1 MRRCLLDDRAHL
13 VLLQPSNVSPARRQP
28 VVTGVN
34 LRLEDFSP
42 LLDTEEDEAALLA
55 ARRLAN
61 YLTEAQDE
69 SSLGIIGMEPELLT
83 LALERLE
90 QCVPHQAH
98 FELERPE
105 SVRSTAPSHQILS
118 ALLSI
123 FTAICAKPHTL
134 VLAGIVSADDTVE
147 SSLERRLSDS
157 NSTVR
162 RLLHAAQSF
171 VEHSTLRH
179 YEAVTMALR
188 LIGNLTTHSLCV
200 ARYLLD
206 SGMLSSICALLS
218 TELYTCFTSIRAE
231 VQWVFTAMASHFPG
245 DQGGDKLVIQLDHC
259 VSPALPS
266 ETYLG
271 VALRSAI
278 DYIASSF
285 QSINT
290 YNDSKRYD
298 RWYLSIRWL
307 MYSFMCPCLV
317 SRDCISNASV
327 LELVIR
333 SISVPTPD
341 ISSIAMAAL
350 NQYSMNVP
358 RDIKNKTMFTSQA
371 VALLR
376 HGFTSIATTYIDANL
391 YGKVEPCYVS
401 ILKEA
406 LVFLNNE
413 NSDIEIPGF
422 WVQTVANLYAR
433 LLRAHRVPSADTT
446 EVLELLT
453 EALGST
459 VSICSNETMNVLCSS
474 NARIFSQLIKLL
486 KSYKPCVQMR
496 KIMWKNS
503 SILLNVSELLRTMID
518 YVPDTELELHRH
530 DLMETINVLL
540 EENIDAQTADIL
552 EEVQKHLFR
561 KDD

>member
-13 VLLQPSNVSPARRQP
+13 VILQSSNVMPACQQP
-28 VVTGVN
+28 VVAGVN

-42 LLDTEEDEAALLA
+42 LLDTGEDEAALLA

-69 SSLGIIGMEPELLT
+69 SSVGIIGMEPELLT
-83 LALERLE
+83 LTLERLE
-90 QCVPHQAH
+90 QCVSHHTQSN
-98 FELERPE
+98 LERPE
-105 SVRSTAPSHQILS
+105 GTRFSAPSHQILG

-123 FTAICAKPHTL
+123 FTAICAKPHIL
-134 VLAGIVSADDTVE
+134 VLTGIVSADDTVE
-147 SSLERRLSDS
+147 NSLEQRLSDS
-157 NSTVR
+157 NSIVR

-171 VEHSTLRH
+171 IECSTLRY

-188 LIGNLTTHSLCV
+188 LVGNLTTHGLCV
-200 ARYLLD
+200 ACYLLD
-206 SGMLSSICALLS
+206 SGTLSSVYALLNAD
-218 TELYTCFTSIRAE
+218 LYTCFTSIRAE
-231 VQWVFTAMASHFPG
+231 VQWVFTAIASHFPS
-245 DQGGDKLVIQLDHC
+245 DQGGDKLVARLDHR
-259 VSPALPS
+259 VSSALLS
-266 ETYLG
+266 ETYLEI
-271 VALRSAI
+271 ALHSATS
-278 DYIASSF
+278 YIASSI
-285 QSINT
+285 QSMNT
-290 YNDSKRYD
+290 CNDSKRYD

-317 SRDCISNASV
+317 SRDSISNVFV
-327 LELVIR
+327 LELILK

-341 ISSIAMAAL
+341 ISSIAIAAL

-358 RDIKNKTMFTSQA
+358 RDVKDKTIFTGHA

-376 HGFTSIATTYIDANL
+376 HGFTSIATTYIDANI
-391 YGKVEPCYVS
+391 YGKAGPYYAS

-406 LVFLNNE
+406 LIFLNNE

-422 WVQTVANLYAR
+422 WVQTIANLYAR
-433 LLRAHRVPSADTT
+433 LLRAHRVPSTDTT
-446 EVLELLT
+446 EMLELLT

-474 NARIFSQLIKLL
+474 NARIFAQLIRLL

-496 KIMWKNS
+496 KMTWKSN
-503 SILLNVSELLRTMID
+503 SILLNISELLRTMID
-518 YVPDTELELHRH
+518 YVPDTELELHKH

-540 EENIDAQTADIL
+540 GEKIDAQTADIL
-552 EEVQKHLFR
+552 EELQKNLSY

>member
-1 MRRCLLDDRAHL
+1 
-13 VLLQPSNVSPARRQP
+13 
-28 VVTGVN
+28 
-34 LRLEDFSP
+34 
-42 LLDTEEDEAALLA
+42 
-55 ARRLAN
+55 
-61 YLTEAQDE
+61 
-69 SSLGIIGMEPELLT
+69 
-83 LALERLE
+83 
-90 QCVPHQAH
+90 
-98 FELERPE
+98 
-105 SVRSTAPSHQILS
+105 
-118 ALLSI
+118 
-123 FTAICAKPHTL
+123 
-134 VLAGIVSADDTVE
+134 
-147 SSLERRLSDS
+147 
-157 NSTVR
+157 
-162 RLLHAAQSF
+162 
-171 VEHSTLRH
+171 
-179 YEAVTMALR
+179 MALR
-188 LIGNLTTHSLCV
+188 LIGNLTTHGLCV
-200 ARYLLD
+200 ARHLLD

-341 ISSIAMAAL
+341 ISSIAMVAL

-446 EVLELLT
+446 EVLELL
-453 EALGST
+453 G
-459 VSICSNETMNVLCSS
+459 
-474 NARIFSQLIKLL
+474 
-486 KSYKPCVQMR
+486 
-496 KIMWKNS
+496 
-503 SILLNVSELLRTMID
+503 
-518 YVPDTELELHRH
+518 
-530 DLMETINVLL
+530 
-540 EENIDAQTADIL
+540 
-552 EEVQKHLFR
+552 
-561 KDD
+561 